1 MEGKNILTIITLF
14 IAIACVA
21 ITIFLWYTI
30 NTNETPTECIQKYN
44 AIIDDKTDTT
54 NPVYYILAVDAA
66 NKPII
71 SHFNADKIAIDNFKD
86 PTYSYST
93 MNVVYSPT
101 PPSSE
106 SFIPNLKNI
115 YKEKFANCTSG
126 KCNSRHNEWESSLSS
141 KPCTNPNCKEHF
153 DPKKYGLYDNPAHS
167 KQAMVYINPENSKKE
182 MYDNVSSTGIPKVDL
197 KDKLRS
203 GSSIIRGDV
212 PIVPTGQPIVGAS
225 RFRHESLT
233 PALFY

>member
-30 NTNETPTECIQKYN
+30 NTNESSTECIQKYN
-44 AIIDDKTDTT
+44 AIIDDKTDALK
-54 NPVYYILAVDAA
+54 PVYYILDFDVN
-66 NKPII
+66 NKPTIKHYDESGNQVTI
-71 SHFNADKIAIDNFKD
+71 NDTK
-86 PTYSYST
+86 YSYST
-93 MNVVYSPT
+93 LKVTYSGT
-101 PPSSE
+101 PPVSE

-115 YKEKFANCTSG
+115 YKEKFANCDSG

-153 DPKKYGLYDNPAHS
+153 DPKKYGLYDNHTND
-167 KQAMVYINPENSKKE
+167 KQAMVYITPEHSKKE
-182 MYDNVSSTGIPKVDL
+182 MYDNVLSTGIPKVDM

-212 PIVPTGQPIVGAS
+212 PIVPTGKPIVGAS